1 MADPNCALA
10 HWGLVY
16 SLSPNYIKPWE
27 LFGKE
32 DLEKTVECTH
42 RAASTA
48 KLLASNASIL
58 EQALI
63 ESIQTRYQS
72 EYKATAEGYAL
83 RNRLYA
89 GTLQSGDMDLVSEYI
104 VPVTA
109 GIDQGFNQY
118 RNVMLPF
125 AELNLLFYDAVVA
138 VSMQHISL

>member
-89 GTLQSGDMDLVSEYI
+89 GTLQSGVRPI
-104 VPVTA
+104 QIPVEPNL
-109 GIDQGFNQY
+109 GY
-118 RNVMLPF
+118 RALCCESFPHGPR
-125 AELNLLFYDAVVA
+125 
-138 VSMQHISL
+138 S